1 MKTKLS
7 FSRRYSNGSVN
18 RQDPAFQ
25 KGGALHA
32 MANVI
37 TIEYF
42 DDDGECVGYIDV
54 VRPINVTE
62 KTFNGQTIVT
72 VDFADGTSESVVRDF
87 YEGLPDGVQDML
99 CEGAI
104 ALCLQKKGYELS
116 SRGGKKNPDE
126 TMTGFGT
133 NVLNKLMDYT
143 MTRYRYFERKEG
155 EQAAQKK
162 AEKEANRLRT
172 ERKARKAARRREKRM
187 QDFIAKVKADPDIAG
202 ALAKINIFK

>member
-7 FSRRYSNGSVN
+7 FSRRSFSGFVD
-18 RQDPAFQ
+18 RHVPVFQ
-25 KGGALHA
+25 KGATMHEA
-32 MANVI
+32 ANLI

-42 DDDGECVGYIDV
+42 DDNGELVGYIDV
-54 VRPINVTE
+54 VRPVNVTE
-62 KTFNGQTIVT
+62 KTSKGKTTVT

-87 YEGLPDGVQDML
+87 YEGLPDGVQNML
-99 CEGAI
+99 FEGAV

-155 EQAAQKK
+155 EEAAQKR

-187 QDFIAKVKADPDIAG
+187 QDFIAKVKNDPDIAKV
-202 ALAKINIFK
+202 LAKINIFK

>member
-87 YEGLPDGVQDML
+87 YEGLPDGVQNML
-99 CEGAI
+99 FEGAV

-116 SRGGKKNPDE
+116 NHGIHIRE
-126 TMTGFGT
+126 LLTGFGA

-187 QDFIAKVKADPDIAG
+187 QDFIAKVKADPDIAK
-202 ALAKINIFK
+202 ALAKVNIFK

>member
-7 FSRRYSNGSVN
+7 FSRSNPGNIN
-18 RQDPAFQ
+18 RHDPAYQ
-25 KGGALHA
+25 KDGFLHA
-32 MANVI
+32 MADLL
-37 TIEYF
+37 TIDYY
-42 DDDGECVGYIDV
+42 DDNENLIGYIDV

-62 KTFNGQTIVT
+62 KTSKGKTTVT

-87 YEGLPDGVQDML
+87 YEGLPDGVQNML
-99 CEGAI
+99 SEGAV

-116 SRGGKKNPDE
+116 NRGGYSADMPL
-126 TMTGFGT
+126 TGFGT
-133 NVLNKLMDYT
+133 NVLNKLMDYA

-155 EQAAQKK
+155 EKAAQKR

-187 QDFIAKVKADPDIAG
+187 QDFIERVKSDPDIA
-202 ALAKINIFK
+202 AAIAQIINYPSL